1 MKMKTKRKPKI
12 AILSIAF
19 ICLFVLSFGLNVKAA
34 ADPIMTVVHV
44 SNYTPA
50 DYPIRV
56 NVNFEW
62 GTGINMQVLTR
73 VDLYYSINKVTI
85 GEDNVVSYI
94 YDFFTDSKRP
104 LTVVLVIPHAS
115 LVAGDVIRFK
125 VDATY
130 IKQGDE
136 KTLSSA
142 KYSIKIQEQGWE
154 EQGNL
159 IMIIGVSAGVA
170 LFVVIVLLIYAFRR
184 RRR

>member
-1 MKMKTKRKPKI
+1 MEIKRKRKTKTV
-12 AILSIAF
+12 LFSTML
-19 ICLFVLSFGLNVKAA
+19 ICLFILSFGLNVKAA
-34 ADPIMTVVHV
+34 DDPIMTVVHV
-44 SNYTPA
+44 RNYTPA
-50 DYPIRV
+50 DYPINV
-56 NVNFEW
+56 HVNFEW
-62 GTGINMQVLTR
+62 GTGINRQLLTR
-73 VDLYYSINKVTI
+73 VDLYYSVNKAII
-85 GEDNVVSYI
+85 GEDRVVSYVYSI
-94 YDFFTDSKRP
+94 FVDFKRP
-104 LTVVLVIPHAS
+104 LTVIMEIPSSA

-142 KYSIKIQEQGWE
+142 KYSIKIQEQSWE

-184 RRR
+184 RR